1 MKVSQGKNRI
11 LNKKYF
17 NICVIG
23 AGYVGLVVASCFAKL
38 KNQVICV
45 DNDEH
50 KIRLLKQGKIPIF
63 EPGLSSIVK
72 SAVKRRKFSFTS
84 SIAEGVRNSQI
95 IFIAVG
101 TPSKK
106 TGEADLV
113 YVENVARQIAENIN
127 SYKLIVEKS
136 TVPVQTGVK
145 IKETIGRYSSQCKDF
160 DIASNPEFL
169 REGRAINDFL
179 CPDRIVIGVETK
191 RAEAILKKLYKPIK
205 APIIVTNIN
214 TAEII
219 KHASNSFLA
228 TKISFINAV
237 SKICEASGADILKVA
252 QGVGADKRIG
262 TSFLDAGVGFGGSC
276 FPKDIQAF
284 IHISKIFGYN
294 FKLLE
299 EVKCINLLQRKFYVQ
314 KIKQELWVLKSKT
327 IAVLGVSFKP
337 DTDDIRDAP
346 SIDIIEML
354 TKEGADVRVYDPKAY
369 HKAKK
374 ILKSVSFCDSPYS
387 AVKDADC
394 LALVTQWPEFHKLN
408 FKKIKNLMKYPFI
421 ADGRNFLD
429 RERLVKLGFKYIG
442 IGR

>member
-1 MKVSQGKNRI
+1 MKLNTRNSKL

-38 KNQVICV
+38 KNRVICV

-63 EPGLSSIVK
+63 EPGLSYIIK
-72 SAVKRRKFSFTS
+72 DTVKRGKLSFTN
-84 SIAEGVRNSQI
+84 SIAEGVRSSDL

-113 YVENVARQIAENIN
+113 YVENVARQIAQNIN

-136 TVPVQTGVK
+136 TVPVQTGVQ

-179 CPDRIVIGVETK
+179 HPDRIVIGVETK
-191 RAEAILKKLYKPIK
+191 RAEDILKKLYKPIK
-205 APIIVTNIN
+205 APVIVTNIN

-237 SKICEASGADILKVA
+237 SRICEAAGADIIKVA
-252 QGVGADKRIG
+252 EGVGMDKRIG
-262 TSFLDAGVGFGGSC
+262 RGFLDAGVGFGGSC

-284 IHISKIFGYN
+284 VHISKSLGYN

-299 EVKCINLLQRKFYVQ
+299 EVKSVNFLQRRHFVE
-314 KIKQELWVLKSKT
+314 KIKKELWVLKAKT
-327 IAVLGVSFKP
+327 IAVLGLSFKP

-346 SIDIIEML
+346 SVDIIEL
-354 TKEGADVRVYDPKAY
+354 LKKEGACVRVYDPKAY
-369 HKAKK
+369 SKAKK
-374 ILKSVSFCDSPYS
+374 ILKSVSFCDNPYS
-387 AVKDADC
+387 AAKDADC
-394 LALVTQWPEFHKLN
+394 LALVTQWPEFKNLN

-429 RERLVKLGFKYIG
+429 RQKLLKLGFKYTG